1 MDPGLLKVE
10 ITETSCVNNIQES
23 IAHMQ
28 TLNDL
33 GIRLYSDDFGTGQ
46 SSLQY
51 LKQLPAQVLKID
63 REFVKNIDTDKE
75 EKKFLSHIVQIV
87 KSRGKQIVAEGVDS
101 ATQAEYLTEM
111 GCDLMQGFYFSE
123 PLAAADFEALLEK
136 NTALPL

>member
-1 MDPGLLKVE
+1 
-10 ITETSCVNNIQES
+10 
-23 IAHMQ
+23 MQ